1 MKVFLTSLVVLK
13 TLIAYDIDSIALEI
27 SKISGIDKQVYLS
40 IIQIES
46 NGKQNIIAF
55 NGSKDFYKQL
65 QGLKNIDNSLEIKQ
79 FYPNRI
85 VIYSNTNKETIVAIA
100 RELYLLGKNFD
111 LGVAQINSSNFS
123 YEEIPLM
130 LDLKYNIIKANNI
143 LADCQSKFKTI
154 KPSIECYN
162 KGYANHK
169 GYDYFK
175 KFINSYFRI
184 EQ

>member
-1 MKVFLTSLVVLK
+1 MKVFLILSVILK
-13 TLIAYDIDSIALEI
+13 ILFAYEVDSIIGEI
-27 SKISGIDKQVYLS
+27 SKISGVDKKVYLS
-40 IIQIES
+40 IIKIES
-46 NGKQNIIAF
+46 NGKQNIIAL

-65 QGLKNIDNSLEIKQ
+65 QGLKYIDNSLEVKH

-85 VIYSNTNKETIVAIA
+85 VIYSNTNKNIIAAIA
-100 RELYLLGKNFD
+100 KELYLLNKNFD
-111 LGVAQINSSNFS
+111 LGIAQINSSNFS

-143 LADCQSKFKTI
+143 LANCQAKYQSI

-169 GYDYFK
+169 GYAYFK
-175 KFINSYFRI
+175 KFIKSYLGVK
-184 EQ
+184 